1 MNTQELKNLPIKKAE
16 VNGTTLSYIEKG
28 SGEPLV
34 FIHGAVSD
42 FRTWTE
48 QFEAFAADYRVIS
61 YSRRGHYP
69 NDAETDTAQYTRE
82 RHAADLVEF
91 LKALDLKK
99 AHLVGHSYGASIA
112 LMAARENPEL
122 VGSLILGEPSPFP
135 ALFSEEEI
143 PLLAQQK
150 AGFDKAIQLSEIGN
164 QELAVREFLHTIVGI
179 DAFGLLPEE
188 RRAVILENARTLL
201 PMLRHYYNSPMDA
214 EQISRVKTPVLLITG
229 ELSPLIARVGNKLI
243 DRHLPNSKIAVLK
256 CASHGL
262 QIENPEGFNQLVW
275 DFLRVNKN
283 TDRLAKYK
291 QLYDSVFH

>member
-1 MNTQELKNLPIKKAE
+1 MNTQELQNLSVKKAE

-28 SGEPLV
+28 SGEPMV

-42 FRTWTE
+42 FRTWIE
-48 QFEAFAADYRVIS
+48 QFEAFSADYRVIS

-69 NDAETDTAQYTRE
+69 NDAETGAAQYTRE
-82 RHAADLVEF
+82 RHAADLIGF
-91 LKALDLKK
+91 LKELDLKK

-112 LMAARENPEL
+112 LMAALENPEL

-135 ALFSEEEI
+135 ALFREEDSF
-143 PLLAQQK
+143 LLSQQK
-150 AGFDKAIQLSEIGN
+150 AGFDKAVQLAEIGN

-188 RRAVILENARTLL
+188 RRVVILENAHTLL
-201 PMLRHYYNSPMDA
+201 PMLQNYYNSPMDA
-214 EQISRVKTPVLLITG
+214 EQISRVKTPTLLITG
-229 ELSPLIARVGNKLI
+229 ELSPLIVRISNKLI
-243 DRHLPNSKIAVLK
+243 DRLLPNSKIAVLK

-262 QIENPEGFNQLVW
+262 QIENAEGFNQLVW

-283 TDRLAKYK
+283 TARLAKYK

>member
-1 MNTQELKNLPIKKAE
+1 MNTQELQNLPVKKAE

-28 SGEPLV
+28 AGEPLV

-48 QFEAFAADYRVIS
+48 QFEAFADDYRVIS

-69 NDAETDTAQYTRE
+69 NDAESGAEYTRT
-82 RHAADLVEF
+82 RHAADLIEF

-112 LMAARENPEL
+112 LMAAQENPEL

-135 ALFSEEEI
+135 ALFDEEDSF
-143 PLLAQQK
+143 LLSQQK
-150 AGFDKAIQLSEIGN
+150 SGFDKAIQLAEIGSE
-164 QELAVREFLHTIVGI
+164 ELAVREFLHTIVGI

-188 RRAVILENARTLL
+188 RRAVILENAPTLL
-201 PMLRHYYNSPMDA
+201 PMLRHYYDSPTDA
-214 EQISRVKTPVLLITG
+214 EQISRVKARVLLITG
-229 ELSPLIARVGNKLI
+229 ELSPLIARVGNKLL
-243 DRHLPNSKIAVLK
+243 DRFLPNSKIAVLK

-275 DFLRVNKN
+275 DFLRVNQN
-283 TDRLAKYK
+283 TDRLTKYK